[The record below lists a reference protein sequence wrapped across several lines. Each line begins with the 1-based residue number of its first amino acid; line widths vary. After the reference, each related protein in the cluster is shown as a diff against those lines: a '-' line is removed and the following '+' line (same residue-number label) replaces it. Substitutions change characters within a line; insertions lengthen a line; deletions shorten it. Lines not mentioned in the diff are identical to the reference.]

1 MTEGLLL
8 AIAQLNPVVGDIA
21 GNINKLRKVRADA
34 AAKGAHLVLTSELYL
49 CGYPPEDLVVK
60 PSFQRAIAE
69 AVHSFLMETEDGGP
83 AVLLGTPWIELGRLY
98 NALLLIEHGQIKAK
112 IFKQDLPNYGTQ
124 DEKRNFKSAPLP
136 DPILFRGINLGLIV
150 CEDMWTK
157 FAAANLALKGADI
170 LIVSNASPYET
181 GKQAERE
188 KVAQQR
194 VQETKLP
201 LAYLNQI
208 GGQDEILY
216 DGGSFVLNNKGECIM
231 RALPWAESMM
241 LLPLPM
247 VENFPTV
254 PYSLEPEADNYH
266 ALMLGLRDYVQK
278 NGFSNVVL
286 GLSGGID
293 SALVA
298 ALAVDA
304 LGGDKV
310 WSVMMPSPY
319 TSLESHEDALALSQN
334 LKCRYDILPI
344 YEAMLAYDR
353 TLEKLFKGKKPDLT
367 EENIQAR
374 CRGIMLMALSNK
386 FGPMVLAT
394 GNKSEMAVG
403 YSTLYGDLCGGF
415 APLKDVYKTEV
426 YSLVR
431 WRNANKPSGALGPDG
446 IIIPET
452 VLKKAPTAELRP
464 NQKDQDSLPSYDV
477 LDDILHGLIEEDLGV
492 ADLVAHGHD
501 AETVKRV
508 WLMLDRAEYKRRQA
522 PPGTKITRRHF
533 GKDRRYPITN
543 RYREEG

>member
-1 MTEGLLL
+1 
-8 AIAQLNPVVGDIA
+8 
-21 GNINKLRKVRADA
+21 
-34 AAKGAHLVLTSELYL
+34 
-49 CGYPPEDLVVK
+49 
-60 PSFQRAIAE
+60 
-69 AVHSFLMETEDGGP
+69 
-83 AVLLGTPWIELGRLY
+83 
-98 NALLLIEHGQIKAK
+98 
-112 IFKQDLPNYGTQ
+112 
-124 DEKRNFKSAPLP
+124 
-136 DPILFRGINLGLIV
+136 
-150 CEDMWTK
+150 
-157 FAAANLALKGADI
+157 
-170 LIVSNASPYET
+170 
-181 GKQAERE
+181 
-188 KVAQQR
+188 
-194 VQETKLP
+194 
-201 LAYLNQI
+201 
-208 GGQDEILY
+208 
-216 DGGSFVLNNKGECIM
+216 M